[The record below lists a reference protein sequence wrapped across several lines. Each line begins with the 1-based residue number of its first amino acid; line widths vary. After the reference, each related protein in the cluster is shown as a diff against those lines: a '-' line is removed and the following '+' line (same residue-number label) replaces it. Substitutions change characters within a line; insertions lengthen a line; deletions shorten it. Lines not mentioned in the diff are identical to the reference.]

1 MKRSEYHPSVLKIKE
16 FVGETEFVSETAIE
30 NIENDIK
37 KLNVFEKH
45 TFKNISPKCLLETLD
60 VSRPILLNIPNEGIL
75 KDCTFPEKLKLA
87 DVSPVYKK
95 ENLLLAKNYR
105 AVSVLLTVTKIFER
119 LMRSQLNEHINQFL
133 YLG

>member
-1 MKRSEYHPSVLKIKE
+1 M
-16 FVGETEFVSETAIE
+16 
-30 NIENDIK
+30 
-37 KLNVFEKH
+37 
-45 TFKNISPKCLLETLD
+45 D
-60 VSRPILLNIPNEGIL
+60 VSGPILLNIPNEGIL
-75 KDCTFPEKLKLA
+75 KDCPFPEKLKLA

-119 LMRSQLNEHINQFL
+119 LMRSQLNEHIIQFL

>member
-1 MKRSEYHPSVLKIKE
+1 M
-16 FVGETEFVSETAIE
+16 
-30 NIENDIK
+30 
-37 KLNVFEKH
+37 
-45 TFKNISPKCLLETLD
+45 D
-60 VSRPILLNIPNEGIL
+60 VSGPILLNIPNEGIL
-75 KDCTFPEKLKLA
+75 KDCAYPEKLKLA

-95 ENLLLAKNYR
+95 ENLLLVKNYR